1 MCAHAQV
8 LLRHVGP
15 GTIFEAG
22 ITDKQEHFTAG
33 GSTTPDDVITFSVS
47 EEDDSEEESAE
58 SSEEEDN
65 EVIKVT
71 TAAGTATVIDSDI
84 IALNGVIH
92 AIDTVV

>member
-1 MCAHAQV
+1 V
-8 LLRHVGP
+8 LLRHVVP

-22 ITDKQEHFTAG
+22 ITDKQERFTAG
-33 GSTTPDDVITFSVS
+33 GSATPDDVITFSVS
-47 EEDDSEEESAE
+47 EDDDDKSSEEESAE
-58 SSEEEDN
+58 SSEEDDD

-71 TAAGTATVIDSDI
+71 TVAGTATVIDFDI